1 MATKKSTGAA
11 ISGKLAKKT
20 SARTAAKSVKARSA
34 VTGKKVQGAKSK
46 RVPPSSRVKAHESAP
61 APSPRKAPA
70 PRAPNSAPAPKTR
83 SAPTRRPAP
92 RTAPPGI
99 KPTRVVEV
107 KAPATSIVRELER
120 VIAGA
125 DEVTIREGGHT
136 VRVAGDTLT
145 AIKQLVNALGSG
157 PLTLIVGPKSEVRLT
172 SQETA
177 ELLNVSRPH
186 VVKLARESELP
197 CTKVGNRHRFLLSDV
212 EEYDARRH
220 VEREAALAAM
230 APKGG

>member
-11 ISGKLAKKT
+11 TSGKLAKKT

-34 VTGKKVQGAKSK
+34 VTGKKVLGAKSK
-46 RVPPSSRVKAHESAP
+46 QVAPSARVKEHKSAP
-61 APSPRKAPA
+61 APSLRKAPA
-70 PRAPNSAPAPKTR
+70 PRALKAAPSPKTR
-83 SAPTRRPAP
+83 SAP
-92 RTAPPGI
+92 PGT

-107 KAPATSIVRELER
+107 KTPTTSIIRELER
-120 VIAGA
+120 VMAGA
-125 DEVTIREGGHT
+125 AEVTIREGGHT
-136 VRVAGDTLT
+136 VRLAGDTL
-145 AIKQLVNALGSG
+145 AAMKQLVNALGSG
-157 PLTLIVGPKSEVRLT
+157 PLTLIIGAKTEMRLT

-177 ELLNVSRPH
+177 DLLNVSRPH
-186 VVKLARESELP
+186 VVKLARANELP

-230 APKGG
+230 APEGGYTAEDF